1 MDFHALLTKM
11 QELDQAPSQPTQ
23 SEDCGVMPP
32 ASPMSTPS
40 MPPKP
45 DVPPPSMSVN
55 LNAQGLDNI
64 EDMMRLFQK
73 VNPDMMPKISEPMPT
88 LAPPPS
94 IMSIKPSLPPLK
106 MLPDFDADND
116 SKPGGEM
123 DMEIEPMDKSDD
135 GDKDSMMKMD
145 LDKDDDEG
153 SQPGGLGASL
163 DRDGDGDHDMDDH
176 DMEPEDDEEEKK
188 EAWDNEPNEEEKDI
202 DYMVNKLAGGM
213 NKSHGTYPK
222 VSDGDNPM
230 QKVTRMGE
238 DDLRAQIRAELQKRL
253 AEAKGAK

>member
-1 MDFHALLTKM
+1 MDFHQLLAKLNQIDSRST
-11 QELDQAPSQPTQ
+11 DQISN
-23 SEDCGVMPP
+23 ECGVPSATPMP
-32 ASPMSTPS
+32 TPVS
-40 MPPKP
+40 NTTPPP
-45 DVPPPSMSVN
+45 PPPSMSVN

-64 EDMMRLFQK
+64 EQMMKLFQK
-73 VNPDMMPKISEPMPT
+73 VNPDMMPKNPIPMPT
-88 LAPPPS
+88 LSNPS
-94 IMSIKPSLPPLK
+94 IMGIQSAPPALK

-116 SKPGGEM
+116 DKVGGEM
-123 DMEIEPMDKSDD
+123 DIEIEPMDKSR
-135 GDKDSMMKMD
+135 DSIMTMD

-176 DMEPEDDEEEKK
+176 ALEPDDDEDKK
-188 EAWDNEPNEEEKDI
+188 EAWANEPNEEEKDV

-222 VSDGDNPM
+222 VAGGDNPM
-230 QKVTRMGE
+230 QRITRMEGDE
-238 DDLRAQIRAELQKRL
+238 LRAQIRADLQRRL